1 MISPHKAMPKNVIT
15 FDESVPDAK
24 QHQQQPE
31 EPPKSADHSKA
42 KAKRAHSKLYDRAEQ
57 MLIDSD

>member
-1 MISPHKAMPKNVIT
+1 MPKNVIT

-24 QHQQQPE
+24 RHQQQPE